1 MTDTPS
7 VEPIRIVGRY
17 ALHQE
22 IAAGGMAT
30 VHLGRLLGPAGFSRT
45 VAIKK
50 LHPQFAK
57 DPEFVSMFLDE
68 ARVAARIRHPNV
80 VSTLDVV
87 ALDGELFIVMD
98 YVEGESLARLVRA
111 ARGKGGWIPIK
122 NSISLVT
129 NVLYGLHGAH
139 EAKGERGEPLGIV
152 HRDISPQNILVDTDG
167 TARVVDF
174 GVAKAVG
181 RLQTTRDG
189 QLKGKLSYMAPEQLK
204 GEAVDRRTDV
214 FAASIV
220 LWELLT
226 GKRLFQSDNEAATF
240 GKVLNAEVPVP
251 SSIEPSVSAEL
262 DAILLKGLAKNMD
275 DRFASAL
282 DMAEE
287 LERAA
292 RDRPTQRE
300 LGRWVREL
308 AAESLARRADQ
319 VRELESHSAVSDLV
333 GAPDPHSISSPRIEV
348 PPMPAPVLA
357 PAEAVPAVLPVP
369 REEQSGNSN
378 LSSIS
383 MTRGRTLPPPLNTR
397 KNLMIALGG
406 VAGVLGFLVIL
417 IGFLVLRRATQPADA
432 GASGVEPIP
441 GAAPAVE
448 PTLETPAPEVASAA
462 PPSEPAPSEPKPEAP
477 KPEPAKP
484 EPAKPE
490 PAKLTEKK
498 PAEKKPVEA
507 KAPTGVKPVAP
518 KGCNPP
524 YTLDKDG
531 TRIPK
536 PECL

>member
-1 MTDTPS
+1 MTGTPS
-7 VEPIRIVGRY
+7 VEPISIIGRY

-45 VAIKK
+45 VAVKR
-50 LHPQFAK
+50 LHAQFAK

-98 YVEGESLARLVRA
+98 YVEGESLARLIRA
-111 ARGKGGWIPIK
+111 ARGRGDWIPLK
-122 NSISLVT
+122 NSISIMT

-152 HRDISPQNILVDTDG
+152 HRDISPQNILVDIDG
-167 TARVVDF
+167 NARVVDF

-189 QLKGKLSYMAPEQLK
+189 QLKGKLSYMAPEQLR
-204 GEAVDRRTDV
+204 GDAVDRRTDV

-226 GKRLFQSDNEAATF
+226 GKRLFQSENEGATF
-240 GKVLNAEVPVP
+240 GKVMNAEVSAP
-251 SSIEPSVSAEL
+251 SSVDPKIPPDL
-262 DAILLKGLAKNMD
+262 DALVLRGLAKNPD
-275 DRFASAL
+275 DRYATAL

-287 LERAA
+287 LEKLA
-292 RDRPTQRE
+292 RERPTQRE
-300 LGRWVREL
+300 LGGWVREL

-319 VRELESHSAVSDLV
+319 VRELESHSAVEGLLGV
-333 GAPDPHSISSPRIEV
+333 AEARALSSPNLEV
-348 PPMPAPVLA
+348 PSA
-357 PAEAVPAVLPVP
+357 PAVAPTVLMPQAPPIPAEEA
-369 REEQSGNSN
+369 SGNSN

-383 MTRGRTLPPPLNTR
+383 MTRGPTLPPQLASR
-397 KNLMIALGG
+397 RNLMLGLG
-406 VAGVLGFLVIL
+406 AVAGLLAFLVMIV
-417 IGFLVLRRATQPADA
+417 GFVAIRRASSRPDEGPSVEALPTPA
-432 GASGVEPIP
+432 STPTKIEPREPTPIESP
-441 GAAPAVE
+441 SPPPSAIATAEENPAAPELAKPKADPSVAVAK
-448 PTLETPAPEVASAA
+448 PTPAATK
-462 PPSEPAPSEPKPEAP
+462 PSLTKPSTPTTKPQATPK
-477 KPEPAKP
+477 
-484 EPAKPE
+484 
-490 PAKLTEKK
+490 
-498 PAEKKPVEA
+498 V
-507 KAPTGVKPVAP
+507 
-518 KGCNPP
+518 GCNPP

>member
-1 MTDTPS
+1 MTDSPS
-7 VEPIRIVGRY
+7 VEPIRIIGRY

-45 VAIKK
+45 VAIKR
-50 LHPQFAK
+50 LHAQFAK

-98 YVEGESLARLVRA
+98 YVEGESLARLIRA
-111 ARGKGGWIPIK
+111 AKGRGEWIPLK
-122 NSISLVT
+122 NSIALMT

-152 HRDISPQNILVDTDG
+152 HRDISPQNILVDIDG
-167 TARVVDF
+167 TGRVVDF

-220 LWELLT
+220 LWELLA
-226 GKRLFQSDNEAATF
+226 GRRLFQSENDAATF
-240 GKVLNAEVPVP
+240 GKVLTAEVPPP
-251 SSIEPSVSAEL
+251 SSLQPALWPEL
-262 DAILLKGLAKNMD
+262 DAVVLKGLARNLD
-275 DRFASAL
+275 DRYATAL

-287 LERAA
+287 LEGAA
-292 RDRPTQRE
+292 RERPTQRA
-300 LGRWVREL
+300 LGTWVREL

-319 VRELESHSAVSDLV
+319 VRELESHSAVVELV
-333 GAPDPHSISSPRIEV
+333 GKPDPSSISSPSIE
-348 PPMPAPVLA
+348 PPRLAPTQPMPQQL
-357 PAEAVPAVLPVP
+357 P
-369 REEQSGNSN
+369 REEASGNSN
-378 LSSIS
+378 LSSLS
-383 MTRGRTLPPPLNTR
+383 VARGRTLPPTGR
-397 KNLMIALGG
+397 DRRQLMLILGG
-406 VAGVLGFLVIL
+406 IAGLLGFLVIL
-417 IGFLVLRRATQPADA
+417 GGFLLIRRATRPVD
-432 GASGVEPIP
+432 GGSSIEPLSEP
-441 GAAPAVE
+441 VAP
-448 PTLETPAPEVASAA
+448 TASAA
-462 PPSEPAPSEPKPEAP
+462 PEPPARAVAPEPAPPPSAVAEPTPSA
-477 KPEPAKP
+477 A
-484 EPAKPE
+484 
-490 PAKLTEKK
+490 EKK
-498 PAEKKPVEA
+498 PAAPKPQ
-507 KAPTGVKPVAP
+507 PVKP
-518 KGCNPP
+518 KGNCNPP